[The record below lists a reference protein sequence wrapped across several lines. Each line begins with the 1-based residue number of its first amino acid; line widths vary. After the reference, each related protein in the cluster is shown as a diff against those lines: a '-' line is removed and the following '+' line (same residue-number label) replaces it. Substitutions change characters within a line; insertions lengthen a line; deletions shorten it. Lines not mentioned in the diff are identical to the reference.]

1 MLIKAKRLCFSLR
14 DRIVGSSPTLPLNN
28 FNNMITAILLPII
41 LVIIAGVFYAY
52 SITKMDEEHP
62 DYKGDDFLN

>member
-1 MLIKAKRLCFSLR
+1 
-14 DRIVGSSPTLPLNN
+14 
-28 FNNMITAILLPII
+28 MISAILLPII
-41 LVIIAGVFYAY
+41 SVIIAGILYAY